1 MKGKPM
7 YQKVGAV
14 TAAGATSGLAYTGVN
29 ALWLVLAAF
38 ALLAAGAA
46 LLRIAPAMRR
56 RSAD

>member
-1 MKGKPM
+1 M

>member
-1 MKGKPM
+1 M

-29 ALWLVLAAF
+29 VVWLALAGF

-46 LLRIAPAMRR
+46 LLRIAPVMRR
-56 RSAD
+56 RKAF